1 MGTIPTSADFSNG
14 PLKDHGVT
22 VSRTPVTKTTNNTT
36 GSIERT
42 DGTPVDISIVFEN
55 PGIVFEILKQGEQE
69 NSTVKAFIK
78 GDVTMNVEDK
88 ITWNSI
94 VFRVE
99 DISPQYFSTNLIFKT
114 LTMTLIQPS

>member
-1 MGTIPTSADFSNG
+1 MVTIPTSDDFSSG
-14 PLKDHGVT
+14 PLADHGVT

-42 DGTPVDISIVFEN
+42 DGTSVDISIVFEN
-55 PGIVFEILKQGEQE
+55 PGIVFEILKQGEQK
-69 NSTVKAFIK
+69 NSTVRAFIK

-99 DISPQYFSTNLIFKT
+99 DISPQYFGANLIFKT
-114 LTMTLIQPS
+114 LTMTLIQPA

>member
-1 MGTIPTSADFSNG
+1 MVAPSKSDVENG

-22 VSRTPVTKTTNNTT
+22 VSRTPNTPLVDNLT
-36 GSIERT
+36 GDRQ
-42 DGTPVDISIVFEN
+42 DNFGTPVNISIVFEN
-55 PGIVFEILKQGEQE
+55 PGIIFEILKQGEQE

-94 VFRVE
+94 IFRVE